1 MIPFMQS
8 ASTSLVL
15 RRPRVVCGAVLFA
28 LISASCGGPPV
39 PAVPA
44 QAVLAVAT
52 YDHGAHFIGEEV
64 KGELTITNMGQAPFE
79 VEAVS
84 ASCSCTTTVPAESPV
99 APGESVAV
107 GYSITG
113 HAASSRT
120 IFLKPRTKP
129 LTKDRLVYEAK
140 IVWLGRIEAEPSD
153 VSTQVT
159 FGDPIEKRIPLRR
172 ARGIEKLRVTGVKV
186 LPNSLFTARLEPSA
200 DPATLPSIVV
210 STDRVLQPARYAV
223 RLGVDYEDDA
233 PGVQS
238 IPFELTV
245 LSKVVVEPSPALI
258 DFEDGA
264 KKEVPLDVTL
274 RSRTNEPFT
283 VEGITCEN
291 CTLAPFTVPAGAAVE
306 HRISL
311 AIVRVVDDPTPGFV
325 VFDLGPVL
333 GGLRL
338 PLTYAR

>member
-1 MIPFMQS
+1 M
-8 ASTSLVL
+8 A
-15 RRPRVVCGAVLFA
+15 CGVAFLA
-28 LISASCGGPPV
+28 LISASCGGPSA

-64 KGELTITNMGQAPFE
+64 KGELTITNVGQAPFK

-84 ASCSCTTTVPAESPV
+84 ASCSCTTTVPTKSPV
-99 APGESVAV
+99 APGESIAV

-113 HAASSRT
+113 HAPSSRT

-140 IVWLGRIEAEPSD
+140 IVWLGRIDADPSD

-159 FGDPIEKRIPLRR
+159 FGEPIEKRIPLRR
-172 ARGIEKLRVTGVKV
+172 AHGIEKLRVTGVKV
-186 LPNSLFTARLEPSA
+186 LPNNLFAARLEPSA
-200 DPATLPSIVV
+200 DPKALPSIVV
-210 STDRVLQPARYAV
+210 STERALQPARYSV

-245 LSKVVVEPSPALI
+245 LSKVVAEPSPALI
-258 DFEDGA
+258 DFEKGA
-264 KKEVPLDVTL
+264 KNEVPLDVTL

-291 CTLAPFTVPAGAAVE
+291 CTLA
-306 HRISL
+306 
-311 AIVRVVDDPTPGFV
+311 
-325 VFDLGPVL
+325 
-333 GGLRL
+333 
-338 PLTYAR
+338 